1 MPMLMMITKYD
12 DDDNDVDDN
21 DNDDDDIDGGNDSK
35 CGEGG
40 RYDTFVGCLGY
51 APRERFLILGL

>member
-1 MPMLMMITKYD
+1 MPMLTMITKYD

-51 APRERFLILGL
+51 APRERF